1 MILNNVKIGDR
12 VIHDIFGIGTVTG
25 FEDKARLYDN
35 WLLVE
40 FDSRPGL
47 HVISPRSI
55 LLKDVKI

>member
-1 MILNNVKIGDR
+1 MISSAVKIGDR
-12 VIHDIFGIGTVTG
+12 IEHDLFGLGTITG
-25 FEDKARLYDN
+25 FEDKKGYYEN